1 MAVERG
7 EVSRLIVMM
16 PPRHSKSETTTVKF
30 SSWYLGR
37 NPDKR
42 VIIAS
47 HTAALA
53 LRFSMRARNDF
64 TEFAPEVWGFEVNPD
79 SSAMYRWDVH
89 VPGRRSGTP
98 PGGVIAAGVGGPIT
112 GHGADLAIIDD
123 PLKDAEQAASKIQR
137 DAIWDWYRYVLR
149 TRLQPG
155 AAVVLVLTRWH
166 EDDLAGRLLAAAADD
181 PQADQWT
188 VLRLPALAEENDPLG
203 REPGKPLWPEQYG
216 EAALAQ
222 IRASVGSQ
230 VWAALYQQRP
240 QPAGGTIFQREWFR
254 YFRTEGE
261 FYVLRR
267 AGGEHRVKRD
277 DCWRFQTVDLAASL
291 KSSADYFV
299 IQTWVV
305 TPERDLLLLDLL
317 RTRVEGPQQLGL
329 LKQQYHRHR
338 PSFIGIERAGY
349 QLTML
354 QTAIR
359 EGLPARELKADRD
372 KVSRAL
378 TIAARYEAGAVY
390 HRAGA
395 PWLQDYEDELLAFP
409 RGGHDDMV
417 DCAGYAGLV
426 LADTAKRVIDKVVV
440 V

>member
-1 MAVERG
+1 M
-7 EVSRLIVMM
+7 LIGQYF
-16 PPRHSKSETTTVKF
+16 PA
-30 SSWYLGR
+30 WYLGHFPEHR
-37 NPDKR
+37 
-42 VIIAS
+42 IIYTSYEADFAAS
-47 HTAALA
+47 WG
-53 LRFSMRARNDF
+53 RKARNVLEEWGGLF
-64 TEFAPEVWGFEVNPD
+64 GVKVSPE
-79 SSAMYRWDVH
+79 SSAANRWDLEGH
-89 VPGRRSGTP
+89 A
-98 PGGVIAAGVGGPIT
+98 GGMNTAGVNGPIT
-112 GHGADLAIIDD
+112 GKGANVFVIDD
-123 PLKDAEQAASKIQR
+123 PVKNDQQAESRLYQER
-137 DAIWDWYRYVLR
+137 TFDWYRSVAR
-149 TRLQPG
+149 TRLRKDG
-155 AAVVLVLTRWH
+155 AIILVMTRWN
-166 EDDLAGRLLAAAADD
+166 ERDLAGRLLQAAEEGGEE
-181 PQADQWT
+181 WT
-188 VLRLPALAEENDPLG
+188 ILSLPALAEGGDPLG
-203 REPGKPLWPEQYG
+203 RAEG
-216 EAALAQ
+216 EVLCPALHDKQALLET
-222 IRASVGSQ
+222 RNTLGSY
-230 VWAALYQQRP
+230 WWNALFQQRP

-254 YFRTEGE
+254 YFRTDGE
-261 FYVLRR
+261 FYVLMR

-299 IQTWVV
+299 VQTWAV